1 MCGISKTMR
10 GLETAEWS
18 VTIAPSLKNK
28 RKSKRII
35 KFFFFLMKGK
45 TQDKKKL
52 LKIIYSAYL
61 LIFNLKLRDLGF
73 ILRNNESVVMV

>member
-1 MCGISKTMR
+1 
-10 GLETAEWS
+10 
-18 VTIAPSLKNK
+18 
-28 RKSKRII
+28 
-35 KFFFFLMKGK
+35 MKGK
-45 TQDKKKL
+45 IQDKKKL

>member
-18 VTIAPSLKNK
+18 VTIAPSLKSR

-35 KFFFFLMKGK
+35 KKFFLMKGK